1 MKNIQYILIAFILI
15 LSVSCE
21 KDKEFELSG
30 PNLTALREGPPEF
43 VQEPGLG
50 VLLEFK
56 LEAANGLSILEVS
69 KDDQPYDTKSFS
81 DEISSSYL
89 FEYTVPAD
97 EENDTERIF
106 SFQLTDKE
114 NKVATYSLNVIART
128 TFSETRE
135 TINGIEVVKIKGRLN
150 NSYTLTSD
158 NTYLID
164 SIFSIENQSS
174 LTIEK
179 GTTVYF
185 KTYDSSVLSKLAIA
199 QNSKLIAE
207 GTAEEPI
214 VFTSDKL
221 LTGEEP
227 TSEDWGGISI
237 YGNAPTNEGNV
248 VLSGGFRYGGST
260 PNDNSGV
267 LKFVRIEYAG
277 KDGNNALNLLGVGAR
292 TTVEHVQIFR
302 NENIAFRLKGGRVNL
317 KYIAA
322 IGHGGYGV
330 WAEYGWQGNGQFWL
344 FQTDIEATLVPVNFW
359 NQARS
364 IEMRNDANM
373 FLLTPRTQ
381 FKISN
386 VTLIGNGY
394 SEEEQSGTRRGVRIR
409 RGATGVLQN
418 MLVTE
423 FPDEAVRV
431 EDLDLAELNNT
442 MILNNTR
449 SFKNKADYVKDAE
462 IFFEDNALNVT
473 DNSTSGVTLTNFV
486 GSESSPFDPAT
497 LGNFFSPAP
506 YIGAVENASN
516 DWTSDGNWFKN
527 LNGTIR

>member
-1 MKNIQYILIAFILI
+1 MKKIQCILFAFTLFG
-15 LSVSCE
+15 LFACE

-30 PNLTALREGPPEF
+30 PNLTALQEGSPEF

-50 VLLEFK
+50 VFLEFK
-56 LEAANGLSILEVS
+56 LEAANGLSILEVL

-89 FEYTVPAD
+89 FEYTIPAD
-97 EENDTERIF
+97 EENGTERTF
-106 SFQLTDKE
+106 SFLLKDKE
-114 NKVATYSLNVIART
+114 NKTATYSLNVIAKT
-128 TFSETRE
+128 TFSETIE
-135 TINGIEVVKIKGRLN
+135 TVNEVEVIRVKGRLN
-150 NSYTLTSD
+150 NSYTFTSD
-158 NTYLID
+158 NVYLID
-164 SIFSIENQSS
+164 SVLSIENKST

-227 TSEDWGGISI
+227 TSQDWGGISI

-330 WAEYGWQGNGQFWL
+330 WAEYGWQGNGQFWV

-394 SEEEQSGTRRGVRIR
+394 SEGDQSGTRRGVRIR
-409 RGATGVLQN
+409 RGAIGILQN

-431 EDLDLAELNNT
+431 EDIDLAEFNSN
-442 MILNNTR
+442 MILDNTR
-449 SFKNKADYVKDAE
+449 AYKNKADYAKDAE
-462 IFFEDNALNVT
+462 IFFEDSNLNVT
-473 DNSTSGVTLTNFV
+473 NNSTSGVNLTNFV
-486 GSESSPFDPAT
+486 GSENSTFDPVT
-497 LGNFFSPAP
+497 LGSFFSSAP
-506 YIGAVENASN
+506 YIGAVENAGN
-516 DWTSDGNWFKN
+516 DWTSEGSWFKN